1 MKNQSK
7 KSYYRELVASRIQE
21 RQKVKKPVLCVW
33 IPGKVHGMRYSF
45 RVDPVGKNIEK
56 YMVTFNVFKQRPA
69 GRDSQIRNVFYLD
82 SISYE

>member
-7 KSYYRELVASRIQE
+7 KNFYLSIVGDRMLK
-21 RQKVKKPVLCVW
+21 RQNEKKPVLSVW
-33 IPGKVHGMRYSF
+33 ITGKKNGMRYAF
-45 RVDPVGKNIEK
+45 RVDPVGKNFEK
-56 YMVTFNVFKQRPA
+56 FMVTFNVFKQRPA